1 MKKRKKRILMAKI
14 GLDYHN
20 RGVKVISRLLRDK
33 GFEVV
38 YTGLYQRPQMLV
50 ATALQEDVDLIG
62 ISILSG
68 AHLTLISKLTHLLDE
83 KGISIPIIVGGI
95 IPERDVAQLKKLG
108 VKEIVGP
115 GTTLDAIS
123 DCIGK
128 YLED

>member
-1 MKKRKKRILMAKI
+1 MENRKKRILMAKI
-14 GLDYHN
+14 GLDYHS

-38 YTGLYQRPQMLV
+38 YTGLYQRPEMIV

-68 AHLTLISKLTHLLDE
+68 AHLTLISKLTHLIAE
-83 KGISIPIIVGGI
+83 QGISIPIIVGGI

-108 VKEIVGP
+108 VKEIFGP

-123 DCIGK
+123 DCIGE